1 MQTRNRK
8 RMQLILLASLFVI
21 PMLLAAWLAG
31 SGWIP
36 GARSYGQGI
45 VPQRSV
51 EDVKVLLDDGTSLDW
66 HDPEWRWSV
75 VAIPGKQCAAR
86 CMEQLDRIHRARISL
101 NQNAKRVRLLY
112 LGAPPTGESASQL
125 MQSWQQGRD
134 ADGGFAEWI
143 PIAEDGVA
151 VVLVKPD
158 GIALTSYADGFNAS
172 GLRKDLAKVTK

>member
-8 RMQLILLASLFVI
+8 RAQLILLASLFVI
-21 PMLLAAWLAG
+21 PMLLAAWLVG

-36 GARSYGQGI
+36 EARSYGQGI

-51 EDVKVLLDDGTSLDW
+51 EDVKVLLEDGTPLDW

-112 LGAPPTGESASQL
+112 LGAPPVGESASQL
-125 MQSWQQGRD
+125 LQFPQGVSRWR
-134 ADGGFAEWI
+134 FAEGSH
-143 PIAEDGVA
+143 ARMALLSCGQRR
-151 VVLVKPD
+151 
-158 GIALTSYADGFNAS
+158 IALTSYADGFNAS

>member
-8 RMQLILLASLFVI
+8 RVQLILLASLFVV

-36 GARSYGQGI
+36 DARSYGQGI
-45 VPQRSV
+45 LPQRSV
-51 EDVKVLLDDGTSLDW
+51 EAVKVLLEDGNALDW
-66 HDPEWRWSV
+66 HDPDWRWSV
-75 VAIPGKQCAAR
+75 VAIAHAPCATR
-86 CMEQLDRIHRARISL
+86 CMEQLDRIHRARVSL

-112 LGAPPTGESASQL
+112 LGAPPVGAGADEL
-125 MQSWQQGRD
+125 MRYWQQGSD
-134 ADGGFAEWI
+134 VDGGFAEWV
-143 PIAEDGVA
+143 PASADGVA

-158 GIALTSYADGFNAS
+158 GTALTSYADGFNAS